1 MKNIIKSVLFII
13 TFSVVF
19 TACQDDEYDQPNTF
33 SDAGFIHSGFRS
45 DLITLSV
52 NKFASFADM
61 SQGAISHKWTIEEG
75 SFFLE
80 GPIQRRDTVY
90 DKFIKTPIELESED
104 KTVHVLFKEGG
115 LKKVRLYN
123 VFDEYVQVRGEN
135 GIYPAKEVDGKFV
148 IDTTLFVDVYEKLV
162 PEMLIR
168 QDGVVVDHTDST
180 AVITVE
186 AGGVLEFVDLTTI
199 GRPTHRYFN
208 IGGKEYTDSVSEV
221 PFFKLGNYRG
231 NFRVTREDPNLP
243 TGAAWYRIPVTVKV
257 IPSSLPFEVAG
268 DLVELENQTIEIPF
282 SGEFAPFA
290 DPKAHFTV
298 NVAGVGSIPI
308 ESIATKPGDATT
320 LQVKL
325 SAPIYRNDAVT
336 VSYDGNAAMESSDTR
351 KPVAF
356 TDLPVTMYQH
366 VLKVY
371 DFENTTPGND
381 KAQWNSKGDGS
392 VSTEKALSGSH
403 SFKLECGSRN
413 GGAGGNWSS
422 FHNQSAED
430 FFTIEAGVVV
440 EMIFSIYKEA
450 GFTGPG
456 NLHMGPWLAPGG
468 NNWGAGNKQ
477 YWDNTI
483 KTGPEE
489 QWITIVKKV
498 GHTNGSKKDNF
509 SYYFRTNGSGTVYFD
524 DVTFRAEDYR
534 P

>member
-19 TACQDDEYDQPNTF
+19 TACQDDEYDKPNTF

-186 AGGVLEFVDLTTI
+186 AGGVLEFVDLTSV

-208 IGGKEYTDSVSEV
+208 IAGNEYTDSVSEV
-221 PFFKLGNYRG
+221 PFFKLGNYKG

-243 TGAAWYRIPVTVKV
+243 PGAAWYRIPATVKV
-257 IPSSLPFEVAG
+257 IPSSLPFELSG
-268 DLVELENQTIEIPF
+268 DIVEGENQTIHVPF

-290 DPKAHFTV
+290 DQKAYFSV
-298 NVAGVGSIPI
+298 NVANQPQIGI
-308 ESIATKPGDATT
+308 ESISINSQNGTILDI
-320 LQVKL
+320 KL
-325 SAPIYRNDAVT
+325 TETIYRNDVIT
-336 VSYDGNAAMESSDTR
+336 LSYDGNGTLESTDTR

-356 TDLPVTMYQH
+356 TDVPVKMFQH
-366 VLKVY
+366 ILKKY
-371 DFENTTPGND
+371 DFESGEDEWEGKTVNSGWYNT
-381 KAQWNSKGDGS
+381 KGAS
-392 VSTEKALSGSH
+392 NFSTEQALSGTQSM
-403 SFKLECGSRN
+403 KME
-413 GGAGGNWSS
+413 ATGGNFSGFRTLTDTFS
-422 FHNQSAED
+422 LTAGTQIQMVFH
-430 FFTIEAGVVV
+430 V
-440 EMIFSIYKEA
+440 YKTE
-450 GFTGPG
+450 GTF
-456 NLHMGPWLAPGG
+456 NLMAPWLIRDDGF
-468 NNWGAGNKQ
+468 Q
-477 YWDNTI
+477 DQFWDN
-483 KTGPEE
+483 K
-489 QWITIVKKV
+489 VKNAPFNEWFEIIPNKV
-498 GHTNGSKKDNF
+498 FTVPATKDN
-509 SYYFRTNGSGTVYFD
+509 YGWWVRTNGTGTIYID
-524 DVTFRAEDYR
+524 DVIIRVFDNR